1 MGTKN
6 AAILRLRTAISF
18 RHHKYKDI
26 LLIHKHIIKKII
38 RLLFGIILN
47 NMYICI
53 RRVTYKRMKLYA
65 TVS

>member
-1 MGTKN
+1 M
-6 AAILRLRTAISF
+6 
-18 RHHKYKDI
+18 
-26 LLIHKHIIKKII
+26 
-38 RLLFGIILN
+38 LFGIILN

>member
-1 MGTKN
+1 MDEKTH
-6 AAILRLRTAISF
+6 SF
-18 RHHKYKDI
+18 YF
-26 LLIHKHIIKKII
+26 

>member
-1 MGTKN
+1 MQCLQCGWCV
-6 AAILRLRTAISF
+6 ILIDLEALSF
-18 RHHKYKDI
+18 YI
-26 LLIHKHIIKKII
+26 LFGM
-38 RLLFGIILN
+38 LFGIILN

>member
-26 LLIHKHIIKKII
+26 LLIHKHIIKK
-38 RLLFGIILN
+38 N
-47 NMYICI
+47 NIWNVI
-53 RRVTYKRMKLYA
+53 WNNSK
-65 TVS
+65 